1 MRKSNP
7 FDWLRPI
14 YMAGPLSRADLAEMV
29 NVTPGHISFV
39 IRQALNRGLL
49 IEDGL
54 ARSNGGR
61 PRILLHAN
69 PDFAKLIGMDIRR
82 NRIGFV
88 VTDFVGRVLTK
99 KWLPTEAVRGKDR
112 LLRAVHEELK
122 LQLAQFPNTAA
133 IGIAQSAIID
143 PLAGDVI
150 LWPMVEGW
158 DDTPLR
164 QIFANAY
171 GLPTFVGNCV
181 HAMAI
186 TEERFGHAKGLRNF
200 LLVNVG
206 WGIGSAIFI
215 DGRLYNGRDGL
226 AGELGHITV
235 EENGEL
241 CSCGNQGCLELLAS
255 ASAIVRRVRS
265 GLEQRID
272 SSLKRKIGEK
282 LDKLSVDAIVAAAKS
297 GDRLSERVISEAGT
311 HLGVALANIV
321 NFMNPERIILTG
333 KVPQAAG
340 EILLNPLL
348 YSLRHRALRHAVK
361 DLTVVVSQSGEEA
374 AAVGMVLAAG
384 EAVLKARCQDMQG
397 E

>member
-1 MRKSNP
+1 M
-7 FDWLRPI
+7 
-14 YMAGPLSRADLAEMV
+14 GPLSRVDLAEMV

-39 IRQALNRGLL
+39 VRQALSKGLL
-49 IEDGL
+49 VEGGL
-54 ARSNGGR
+54 APSKGGR

-69 PDFAKLIGMDIRR
+69 PDFAKLIGVDIRR

-88 VTDFVGRVLTK
+88 VTDFVGRVLTQ
-99 KWLPTEAVRGKDR
+99 KWLPTEAVRGKDK

-122 LQLAQFPNTAA
+122 LQLAQFPNIAA

-158 DDTPLR
+158 DETPLR
-164 QIFANAY
+164 RIFEDAY
-171 GLPTFVGNCV
+171 GLPTFVGNCT
-181 HAMAI
+181 HAMAL
-186 TEERFGHAKGLRNF
+186 TEERFGYAKGLRNF
-200 LLVNVG
+200 LLVSVG
-206 WGIGSAIFI
+206 WGIGSALFI
-215 DGRLYNGRDGL
+215 DGHLYNGRDGL
-226 AGELGHITV
+226 AGELGHVTV
-235 EENGEL
+235 EENGER
-241 CSCGNQGCLELLAS
+241 CSCGNQGCLELLSS

-272 SSLKRKIGEK
+272 SSLKRRIGER
-282 LDKLSVDAIVAAAKS
+282 LDKLSIDSIISAAKS
-297 GDRLSERVISEAGT
+297 GDRLSERIVSEAGT
-311 HLGVALANIV
+311 HLGVALANVV
-321 NFMNPERIILTG
+321 NIINPDKIILAG

-340 EILLNPLL
+340 DILLNPLL

-361 DLTVVVSQSGEEA
+361 DLAVVVSQAGEEA
-374 AAVGMVLAAG
+374 AAVGMALAAG

>member
-1 MRKSNP
+1 M
-7 FDWLRPI
+7 
-14 YMAGPLSRADLAEMV
+14 GPLSRADLAEMV
-29 NVTPGHISFV
+29 NVTPGHVSFV

-49 IEDGL
+49 IENGL
-54 ARSNGGR
+54 APSNGGR

-69 PDFAKLIGMDIRR
+69 PDFAKLIGVDIRR

-88 VTDFVGRVLTK
+88 VTDFVGKVLTN
-99 KWLPTEAVRGKDR
+99 KWLPTEAARGKDR
-112 LLRAVHEELK
+112 LLVAVHEELK
-122 LQLAQFPNTAA
+122 SQLAQHPNIAA

-143 PLAGDVI
+143 PHAGDVI

-158 DDTPLR
+158 DETPLR
-164 QIFANAY
+164 RIFEDAY

-181 HAMAI
+181 HAIAI
-186 TEERFGHAKGLRNF
+186 AEERFGHAKGLRNF

-206 WGIGSAIFI
+206 WGIGSALFI

-235 EENGEL
+235 EENGER
-241 CSCGNQGCLELLAS
+241 CSCGNQGCLELLSS

-265 GLEQRID
+265 GLEQRIN
-272 SSLKRKIGEK
+272 SSLNRKIGEK

-297 GDRLSERVISEAGT
+297 GDRLAERVISEAGT

-321 NFMNPERIILTG
+321 NIMNPEKIILAG

-361 DLTVVVSQSGEEA
+361 DLAVVVSQSGDEA
-374 AAVGMVLAAG
+374 AAVGMVLVAG
-384 EAVLKARCQDMQG
+384 QEVLKARCRDMQK